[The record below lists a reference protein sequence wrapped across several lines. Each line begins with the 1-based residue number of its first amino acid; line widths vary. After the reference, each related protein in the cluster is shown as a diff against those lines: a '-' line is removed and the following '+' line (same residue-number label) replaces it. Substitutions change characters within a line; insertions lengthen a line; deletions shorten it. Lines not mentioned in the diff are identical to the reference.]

1 MHTIEND
8 ILKVEINA
16 TGAELSSL
24 INKTNGL
31 EYMWS
36 GDPKF
41 WGKKSPVLFPI
52 IGTLK
57 DNAYFH
63 NGNRYQLSRHGF
75 AREMDFAV
83 KEETA
88 DSITFEIHNNEHTF
102 ELFPFYFSFSIKYT
116 LRQDT
121 LFVTYSVEN
130 TGSDRMYFSVGGHPA
145 FKVPLK
151 GSLQYDDYYLLFN
164 KAENAGRWPI
174 SKDGLIE
181 SSPIDLLQN
190 TAKLPLTKELFYRDA
205 IVFKQLLSDE
215 VQLRTDQDGAGL
227 NFSFRGFPFLGI
239 WAAKDASFVCIEPWC
254 GIADDV
260 NTNQDI
266 SNKEGIINLATGDS
280 FERTWSVQV
289 Y

>member
-36 GDPKF
+36 GDAKF
-41 WGKKSPVLFPI
+41 WGKKSPILFPI
-52 IGTLK
+52 VGTLK
-57 DNAYFH
+57 GNAYFY
-63 NGNRYQLSRHGF
+63 NGQRYELSRHGF

-88 DSITFEIHNNEHTF
+88 DSITFEIYNNEHTF
-102 ELFPFYFSFSIKYT
+102 ELFPFHFSFSIKYL

-145 FKVPLK
+145 FKVPLNE
-151 GSLQYDDYYLLFN
+151 SLQYDDYYLLFN

-174 SKDGLIE
+174 S
-181 SSPIDLLQN
+181 
-190 TAKLPLTKELFYRDA
+190 
-205 IVFKQLLSDE
+205 
-215 VQLRTDQDGAGL
+215 
-227 NFSFRGFPFLGI
+227 
-239 WAAKDASFVCIEPWC
+239 
-254 GIADDV
+254 
-260 NTNQDI
+260 
-266 SNKEGIINLATGDS
+266 
-280 FERTWSVQV
+280 
-289 Y
+289 